1 MCLFCMALQYDT
13 VKNVRSKMKI
23 IDEDLFYR
31 IAQGDMEALRC
42 LYDIAGY
49 AVFGFALSMLKNK
62 QDAEDILQDTFLK
75 IRSAAHLYQPRG
87 TPMAWIL
94 TMTRNFCLMKLRE
107 NQKNQCIEQN
117 MMENTLQYV
126 QDNTNRVVLEA
137 AFSILTDEERRI
149 VMLHVLSGL
158 KHREIAQILELP
170 LSTVLSKNNRALK
183 KMKQYLQK
191 GE

>member
-13 VKNVRSKMKI
+13 IKTVRSKIKI
-23 IDEDLFYR
+23 IDEDLLHR

-107 NQKNQCIEQN
+107 KQKNQAIEEK
-117 MMENTLQYV
+117 MMENTMLYV

-149 VMLHVLSGL
+149 IMLHVLSGL

-183 KMKQYLQK
+183 KLKQYLQK
-191 GE
+191 GD

>member
-13 VKNVRSKMKI
+13 IKTVRSKIKI
-23 IDEDLFYR
+23 IDEDLLHR

-94 TMTRNFCLMKLRE
+94 AMTRNFCLMKLRE
-107 NQKNQCIEQN
+107 KQKNQAIEEK
-117 MMENTLQYV
+117 MMENTMLYV

-149 VMLHVLSGL
+149 IMLHVLSGL

-183 KMKQYLQK
+183 KLKQYLQK
-191 GE
+191 GD

>member
-1 MCLFCMALQYDT
+1 MCLFCMALQHDT
-13 VKNVRSKMKI
+13 VKTVRSKIKT
-23 IDEDLFYR
+23 IDEDLLHR

-107 NQKNQCIEQN
+107 KQKNQAIEEK
-117 MMENTLQYV
+117 MLENTMLYV

-149 VMLHVLSGL
+149 IMLHVLSGL

-183 KMKQYLQK
+183 KLKQYLQK
-191 GE
+191 GD

>member
-13 VKNVRSKMKI
+13 IKTVRSKIKI
-23 IDEDLFYR
+23 IDEDLLHR

-107 NQKNQCIEQN
+107 KQKNQAIEEK
-117 MMENTLQYV
+117 MMENTMLYV
-126 QDNTNRVVLEA
+126 QDNTNRVYWK
-137 AFSILTDEERRI
+137 RRF
-149 VMLHVLSGL
+149 
-158 KHREIAQILELP
+158 R
-170 LSTVLSKNNRALK
+170 
-183 KMKQYLQK
+183 Y
-191 GE
+191 

>member
-1 MCLFCMALQYDT
+1 
-13 VKNVRSKMKI
+13 
-23 IDEDLFYR
+23 
-31 IAQGDMEALRC
+31 
-42 LYDIAGY
+42 
-49 AVFGFALSMLKNK
+49 MLKNK

-107 NQKNQCIEQN
+107 KQKNQAIEEK
-117 MMENTLQYV
+117 MLENTMLYV

-149 VMLHVLSGL
+149 VHVLSGL

-183 KMKQYLQK
+183 KLKQYLQK
-191 GE
+191 GD

>member
-1 MCLFCMALQYDT
+1 MCLFCMVLQHDT
-13 VKNVRSKMKI
+13 VKTVRSKIKT
-23 IDEDLFYR
+23 IDEDLLHR

-107 NQKNQCIEQN
+107 KQKNQAIEEK
-117 MMENTLQYV
+117 MLENTMLYV

-149 VMLHVLSGL
+149 IMLHVLSGL

-183 KMKQYLQK
+183 KLKQYLQK
-191 GE
+191 GD